1 MDRKTKN
8 TIAIITEILL
18 AATVTIATFFCWLM
32 IMFFGLKSHFLIP
45 VCGILLVVLFV
56 LIADRLFH
64 KKNHKKKIVTLTVA
78 IAVLLCV
85 VACEGFYKFHYIPS
99 VTVRDGEIPTKEF
112 LPFADSEYLARL
124 DEDEKPAL
132 KFSEQETLPVVDGA
146 TALFPVYC
154 SFVEA
159 VYPKLSESAL
169 SNYVR
174 FSTTES
180 AYENLIRGKCDIIF
194 VAQPSAAQLAMA
206 KESGVEFAMYP
217 IGSEAFVF
225 IVNRKN
231 RVSNLTLGQIKDIY
245 TGKITNWKNVGGK
258 NQQIKA
264 FQRKTNSGSQTAFE
278 KIMGNDIELIT
289 PKTREVSLMG
299 RMVDVVADYENHGN
313 AIGYSFR
320 YYIEKMVDSSK
331 IKMLSVNGIAPTKE
345 NIRTGS
351 YPLTNNF
358 YAITIKGRESDA
370 AKKFVEWILS
380 EPGQRLV
387 EKVGYVGVGL
397 RE

>member
-1 MDRKTKN
+1 M
-8 TIAIITEILL
+8 
-18 AATVTIATFFCWLM
+18 
-32 IMFFGLKSHFLIP
+32 
-45 VCGILLVVLFV
+45 LV
-56 LIADRLFH
+56 
-64 KKNHKKKIVTLTVA
+64 
-78 IAVLLCV
+78 CV

-99 VTVRDGEIPTKEF
+99 VTVRDGEIPAKAF
-112 LPFADSEYLARL
+112 LPFTDSEYLARL
-124 DEDEKPAL
+124 DEDEKSAL

-146 TALFPVYC
+146 TALFSVYC

-159 VYPKLSESAL
+159 VYPKLSEAAL

-174 FSTTES
+174 FSTTEA

-206 KESGVEFAMYP
+206 KEHGLEFEMYP

-225 IVNRKN
+225 IVNKKN
-231 RVSNLTLGQIKDIY
+231 RVSNLTLEQIKDIY

-264 FQRKTNSGSQTAFE
+264 FQRKANSGSQTAFE
-278 KIMGNDIELIT
+278 KIMGSDIDLIT
-289 PKTREVSLMG
+289 PETLEVSLMG
-299 RMVDVVADYENHGN
+299 RMIDVVADYENHGN

-358 YAITIKGRESDA
+358 YAVTIKGKESDA
-370 AKKFVEWILS
+370 TQKFVEWILS

-387 EKVGYVGVGL
+387 EKVGYVGVTR